1 MYRRSSTINQNQPTL
16 PIISSW
22 NSSDF
27 LFICDYYF
35 HVICVKTKK
44 GVLESSSR
52 CAREAAGTEAKINP
66 QDTRSAL
73 RFRMA
78 DKQQH
83 LVTFW
88 CSYGGFNPL
97 LSAAP
102 RWWLQ
107 QTGAWCALELLSAG
121 NHTGRPCKDDDI
133 ACGGPLIH
141 RTVRDP
147 ESDRVFG
154 LSSAVTDSL

>member
-1 MYRRSSTINQNQPTL
+1 MKFLRLSIYMCLLFPRHLRQNKKRSTGIIITVCSGSRR
-16 PIISSW
+16 
-22 NSSDF
+22 
-27 LFICDYYF
+27 
-35 HVICVKTKK
+35 H
-44 GVLESSSR
+44 R
-52 CAREAAGTEAKINP
+52 EAKINP

-107 QTGAWCALELLSAG
+107 QTGA
-121 NHTGRPCKDDDI
+121 
-133 ACGGPLIH
+133 
-141 RTVRDP
+141 
-147 ESDRVFG
+147 
-154 LSSAVTDSL
+154 

>member
-35 HVICVKTKK
+35 HVICVKST
-44 GVLESSSR
+44 GIIITVCSGSCR
-52 CAREAAGTEAKINP
+52 HREAKINP

-147 ESDRVFG
+147 ESDCVFG